1 MLFETMLNKL
11 NCGIPHNSGM
21 DSLSKTTI
29 VAFAL
34 PPNDTADWST
44 ALSQLDL
51 PYLHHWLQRARL
63 QAQPSWEAT
72 SLSPPHEHLL
82 AQALGWPAT
91 DGLLPWAAQ
100 AARQRW
106 PQAPADQAWAWVHLC
121 HWHVRNGQVTMLPTG
136 AVSPQDSDALLD
148 AMRGYFAEDGITLHA
163 WQPGLWL
170 AQGEVFRQLPT
181 AAMDRVLG
189 RQIAPWLVGASLSEH
204 TPAVKLVRRLQ
215 NEMQML
221 LYQHPVNA
229 ARSLPLNSFWVSGS
243 GALPATTESAG
254 PQPAPFLI
262 DSLTAPALSGDV
274 DGWLQTWR
282 ALDADVLPQRLQA
295 PDAQLLLC
303 GDTQARCWQAAPPRW
318 RTRLQ
323 RWLTPV
329 TLRSVLS

>member
-1 MLFETMLNKL
+1 MPFEWLLGWRYTRAGRATRRNGFISFISGVSVLGIALGVAALIIVLSVMNGFQKEVRDRMLSVIAHVELMDTS
-11 NCGIPHNSGM
+11 GIG
-21 DSLSKTTI
+21 LQ
-29 VAFAL
+29 
-34 PPNDTADWST
+34 DW
-44 ALSQLDL
+44 
-51 PYLHHWLQRARL
+51 
-63 QAQPSWEAT
+63 
-72 SLSPPHEHLL
+72 
-82 AQALGWPAT
+82 QALGWPAT

-136 AVSPQDSDALLD
+136 AVSPQASDALLD

-243 GALPATTESAG
+243 GALPATTESTG